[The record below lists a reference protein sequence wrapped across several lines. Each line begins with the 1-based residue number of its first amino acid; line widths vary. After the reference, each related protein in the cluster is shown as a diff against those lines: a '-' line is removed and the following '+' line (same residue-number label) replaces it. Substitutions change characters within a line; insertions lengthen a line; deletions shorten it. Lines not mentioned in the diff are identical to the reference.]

1 MSNRSLSSLLD
12 FMDYLANKGLMPR
25 NTAVGRKAAC
35 NKVLGILDPEE
46 QTDVT
51 QIDVENAMTRFINLE
66 GKGYTPGSLVVYKG
80 RVASAIA
87 DFRSYLENPAGFK
100 PSAGSKKAKAD
111 NGKGNSTS
119 KINRN
124 DSAKPTIES
133 KHEVTAQPSANVF
146 PIPIRADVVVRI
158 NGLPFDL
165 TPAEADKIAA
175 VVKALAL
182 GKD

>member
-12 FMDYLANKGLMPR
+12 FLDYLANKGLMPR

-51 QIDVENAMTRFINLE
+51 QVDVENAMTRFINLE
-66 GKGYTPGSLVVYKG
+66 GKSYTPGSLVVYKG

-87 DFRSYLENPAGFK
+87 DFGSYLENPASFK
-100 PSAGSKKAKAD
+100 PLTKSKKAKPD
-111 NGKGNSTS
+111 NSKVGTATGVKRKEAVRHAEEVRTETS
-119 KINRN
+119 Q
-124 DSAKPTIES
+124 
-133 KHEVTAQPSANVF
+133 QPSANVF
-146 PIPIRADVVVRI
+146 PIPIRSDVVVRI

-165 TPAEADKIAA
+165 TQAEADKIAA

-182 GKD
+182 SP